1 MFNNFITLLSVS
13 IDVCIK
19 SENHILKEL
28 LIDYAKQK
36 LNKKQFLYLHIK
48 LASIS
53 RETPIYLFIDSWI
66 SNHKAEIIKQFLYRN
81 D

>member
-28 LIDYAKQK
+28 LIDYAKEK
-36 LNKKQFLYLHIK
+36 LNKKQLLYLHIK
-48 LASIS
+48 LATVS
-53 RETPIYLFIDSWI
+53 RETSIYLFIDSWI

>member
-28 LIDYAKQK
+28 LIDYAKEK

-48 LASIS
+48 LATIS
-53 RETPIYLFIDSWI
+53 RKTPIYLFIDSWI